1 MRPLLGALVM
11 ALAGVGTVS
20 ADPAPTLHLAWQLLD
35 AVPPEVRER
44 AEQEVAAVFR
54 RAGVD
59 VSWVAS
65 DEALLV
71 VLLESGRSRTLPRRL
86 LGVASP
92 DGGGGVWIFYPAIRD
107 ELGLRPG
114 PDAHGPLS
122 THDVRRL
129 GRALGRVVAH
139 EVVHSYQTTHQHSR
153 EGLMRAHFD
162 AQLLTDDEIEWD
174 LRSQAAFGRALGV
187 RGPKAPRRA
196 DDASGS
202 GG

>member
-1 MRPLLGALVM
+1 MRRLLGALVM
-11 ALAGVGTVS
+11 TLAGAGAVS
-20 ADPAPTLHLAWQLLD
+20 ADPAPTLHLTWQLLD
-35 AVPPEVRER
+35 TVPPEVRER
-44 AEQEVAAVFR
+44 AEQEVAAVIR

-59 VSWVAS
+59 VSWAAS

-71 VLLESGRSRTLPRRL
+71 VLLESGPSRTLPRRL

-92 DGGGGVWIFYPAIRD
+92 DGGGGVWIFYAAIWD
-107 ELGLRPG
+107 ELGLRPEAA
-114 PDAHGPLS
+114 AHGPLS
-122 THDVRRL
+122 AKDVQRL

-162 AQLLTDDEIEWD
+162 ARLLTDDEIEWD

-187 RGPKAPRRA
+187 RGAKAPRRA
-196 DDASGS
+196 AGGS
-202 GG
+202 GAGW